1 MANYENKQKGY
12 VAIFRSLQDHWI
24 WEVEPSEKYS
34 KGQAWID
41 LLLSVNYK
49 ENKMLFDNKLIIVH
63 QGERVTSIKKLADK
77 WHWSRT
83 SVRKFLELLKQ
94 DDMIEYTTNNKGT
107 WLKVLNYS
115 DYQENGNSN
124 LNSSRTSD
132 EHQMNIK
139 RTSDEHQMNTNNKVN
154 QVNQV
159 NKVNQENHIELCSE
173 LQASS
178 KQNTGRV
185 IDLPLN
191 TGELHSIYQHEVAEW
206 TSLYPSVD
214 VEQELRKMK
223 GWLASNPSRRKTKR
237 GIKSFVNNWLS
248 REQDKGGNR
257 KAKVVVPH
265 QKEEDSLS
273 RLGIT

>member
-41 LLLSVNYK
+41 LLLSANYK
-49 ENKMLFDNKLIIVH
+49 DNKMLFDNKLIIVH